1 MKQILGLLMFM
12 LSAVTFGQTGTI
24 EGTLSDK
31 EMNNEP
37 LPFANVIIKGT
48 TKGGT
53 TDFDGKYI
61 IENVPVGTY
70 EVEFSFVGYEPVT
83 VPNVVVETGKF
94 TNVSTALGA
103 SAAALDEVLIQVQ
116 TSRERETAL
125 LMEQKNAIEI
135 KESIGAQQLAKQGI
149 TDAATATTKIS
160 GVTSSEASGDVF
172 IRGLGDRYLY
182 TTMNGLPVPSD
193 DIERKNIDLSLFN
206 TRVIQS
212 LSVSKTYASTESAD
226 QASGTVNI
234 TSKELSG
241 TQELSVGVRGG
252 INTNVAK
259 SGVFDNFKV
268 SANQA
273 DFQAGYLQG
282 QGYTSATLP
291 SQYTNLVT
299 YKAYPRLTQQSWNP
313 SSVNTPLNHRFAIS
327 LGKKIGEKLKVFV
340 TASQSTDFKYRQGL
354 FRQFRS
360 NFIDDTITDAT
371 NYNRTVYTTAMG
383 NVDFKLNDNNSFKYV
398 SLFVNKLS
406 DEVYEGGRNGE
417 GTIFEETAP
426 EEGLSQFIRDQNTK
440 QTSMWVNQLFGEH
453 DFSERNKLNW
463 GLGFNVVYA
472 NEPNRI
478 RNEVNFNDDIVQL
491 GRNGGFQQRKT
502 FQYIDDVE
510 YAGLVKDEITLLDT
524 ESQKAKLTLGLN
536 YRNKQRGF
544 RSQFLGITERSTNA
558 INPTSI
564 DDLGAIFTTANFESG
579 VLQFNVIPTDLYDAE
594 LDSKSA
600 FAAFNFEREKYSAY
614 VGARYQRDYINVA
627 YDVNNIPGRT
637 GNSLQEYDNLYL
649 TGNFKYNLNEDQSLR
664 VAASRTITL
673 PEFKEIAP
681 FEYVSPTGQITRGNP
696 DIKASTNYN
705 LDLKYEW
712 FPSADQL
719 FSVAG
724 FYKLIE
730 DPINKVQDRG
740 SAGVFSYF
748 NAGNQ
753 ADIYGIE
760 LETRVN
766 LYKSDDDDGSNLRLG
781 LNATRM
787 WHKQDLKEIYD
798 DNGNFIRTFR
808 YKGLTEEGLQGASDY
823 IFNANLNFTTNSE
836 NPFDASLVANYA
848 SNSILA
854 LGAPEIQ
861 TESDINYNDAI
872 IEVGYVTLN
881 AIVSK
886 TFAKNWQLQLRAL
899 NLLNPE
905 IKRTQLVKPSTTNI
919 ETNQIVRS
927 YSLGSTFS
935 LGLTYSL

>member
-1 MKQILGLLMFM
+1 MKQILGLIMFM
-12 LSAVTFGQTGTI
+12 LSAVVFGQTGTI
-24 EGTLSDK
+24 EGTLADK
-31 EMNNEP
+31 EVNNEP

-48 TKGGT
+48 TKGAT

-70 EVEFSFVGYEPVT
+70 DIEFSFVGYEPVT
-83 VPNVVVETGKF
+83 ISGVVVEADKF

-103 SAAALDEVLIQVQ
+103 SAAALDEVIIKVQ

-182 TTMNGLPVPSD
+182 TTLNGLPIPSD

-241 TQELSVGVRGG
+241 TQELSVGVRAGV
-252 INTNVAK
+252 NSNVAK

-268 SANQA
+268 SANQS
-273 DFQAGYLQG
+273 DFKAGYLQG
-282 QGYTSATLP
+282 QGFTSATLP

-299 YKAYPRLTQQSWNP
+299 YQAYPRLTEQTWNP
-313 SSVNTPLNHRFAIS
+313 GTVNSPINNRFAIS
-327 LGKKIGEKLKVFV
+327 YGKRINEKLKVFV

-360 NFIDDTITDAT
+360 NFVDDTITDAT
-371 NYNRTVYTTAMG
+371 NYSRTVNTTAMG
-383 NVDFKLNDNNSFKYV
+383 NVDFKLDDKNEFKFV
-398 SLFVNKLS
+398 SLFVNKLA

-453 DFSERNKLNW
+453 KLTERNELNW
-463 GLGFNVVYA
+463 GFGYNVVFA

-510 YAGLVKDEITLLDT
+510 FAGLVKDELTLIDT
-524 ESQKAKLTLGLN
+524 EAQKAKLILGLN

-544 RSQFLGITERSTNA
+544 RSQFLGVTERSTNA
-558 INPTSI
+558 INPSSI
-564 DDLGAIFTTANFESG
+564 DDLGAIFTAENFESG

-614 VGARYQRDYINVA
+614 AGLRYQRDYINVD
-627 YDVNNIPGRT
+627 YDVNNIPGRL
-637 GNSLQEYDNLYL
+637 GNSLQEYDNVYL
-649 TGNFKYNLNEDQSLR
+649 TANFKYNLSEDQSLR
-664 VAASRTITL
+664 VAGSRTITL

-696 DIKASTNYN
+696 DIIASTNYN
-705 LDLKYEW
+705 IDLKYEW

-719 FSVAG
+719 LSVAG
-724 FYKLIE
+724 FYKLLE
-730 DPINKVQDRG
+730 APINKVQDRG

-760 LETRVN
+760 LESRVN
-766 LYKSDDDDGSNLRLG
+766 LIKSEEEDGINLRLG

-798 DNGNFIRTFR
+798 ADGNFIRTFR

-823 IFNANLNFTTNSE
+823 IFNGNLNFTTNSD
-836 NPFDASLVANYA
+836 NPFDASIVANYA

-881 AIVSK
+881 AIFSK
-886 TFAKNWQLQLRAL
+886 TFAENWKLQLRAQ

-905 IKRTQLVKPSTTNI
+905 IKRTQLVKPSTTGI
-919 ETNQIVRS
+919 ETNQVVRS
-927 YSLGSTFS
+927 YRLGSTFS

>member
-1 MKQILGLLMFM
+1 MKQIFPFFIFLFSLVV
-12 LSAVTFGQTGTI
+12 AGQTGTI
-24 EGTLSDK
+24 EGTLTDK
-31 EMNNEP
+31 EVNNEP

-48 TKGGT
+48 TKGTT

-70 EVEFSFVGYEPVT
+70 EVEFTFVGYEPVT
-83 VPNVVVETGKF
+83 IPNVVVQEGKF

-103 SAAALDEVLIQVQ
+103 SAAALDEVIIKVQ

-125 LMEQKNAIEI
+125 LMEQKNAVEI

-149 TDAATATTKIS
+149 SDAATATTKIS

-234 TSKELSG
+234 SSKELSG
-241 TQELSVGVRGG
+241 TEELSVGVRTG
-252 INTNVAK
+252 INSNVAQ

-273 DFQAGYLQG
+273 DFQAGYLPG
-282 QGYTSATLP
+282 QGFTSATLP
-291 SQYTNLVT
+291 ARYTNLVT

-313 SSVNTPLNHRFAIS
+313 SQVNTPLNSRFAIS
-327 LGKKIGEKLKVFV
+327 LGKKIGEKLKVFA

-383 NVDFKLNDNNSFKYV
+383 NVDFRLNDNNSFKYV

-453 DFSERNKLNW
+453 DFSERNTLNW

-510 YAGLVKDEITLLDT
+510 YAGLIKDELTLIDT
-524 ESQKAKLTLGLN
+524 EAQKAKLTLGLN

-544 RSQFLGITERSTNA
+544 RSQFLGVTERSTNA
-558 INPTSI
+558 INPSSI
-564 DDLGAIFTTANFESG
+564 DDLGAIFTAANFDSG
-579 VLQFNVIPTDLYDAE
+579 LLQFNVIPTDLYDAE

-600 FAAFNFEREKYSAY
+600 FTAFTFEREKYNAY
-614 VGARYQRDYINVA
+614 IGARYQRDYINVA
-627 YDVNNIPGRT
+627 YDVNNIPGRI

-681 FEYVSPTGQITRGNP
+681 FEYVSATGQITRGNP

-719 FSVAG
+719 LSVAG
-724 FYKLIE
+724 FYKMIK

-753 ADIYGIE
+753 ADIYGVE

-766 LYKSDDDDGSNLRLG
+766 LYKSEDEAGSNLRLG

-798 DNGNFIRTFR
+798 ADGNFIRTFR

-881 AIVSK
+881 AIISK
-886 TFAKNWQLQLRAL
+886 QFAKNWQLQLRAQ

-919 ETNQIVRS
+919 ETNQVVRS

>member
-1 MKQILGLLMFM
+1 MRQFFALFIFLF
-12 LSAVTFGQTGTI
+12 SVTVWAQTGTI

-48 TKGGT
+48 TKGAT

-83 VPNVVVETGKF
+83 IPNVVVQDGKF

-103 SAAALDEVLIQVQ
+103 SAAALDEVIIKVQ

-125 LMEQKNAIEI
+125 LMEQKNAVEI

-149 TDAATATTKIS
+149 SDAATATTKIS

-234 TSKELSG
+234 SSKELSG
-241 TQELSVGVRGG
+241 TEELSVGVRTGV
-252 INTNVAK
+252 NTNVAQ

-273 DFQAGYLQG
+273 DFQAGYLPG
-282 QGYTSATLP
+282 QGFTSATLP
-291 SQYTNLVT
+291 ARYTNLVT

-313 SSVNTPLNHRFAIS
+313 SQVNTPLNSRVAIS
-327 LGKKIGEKLKVFV
+327 LGKKIGEKLKIFA

-354 FRQFRS
+354 FRQYRS

-383 NVDFKLNDNNSFKYV
+383 NVDFRLNDNNSFKYV

-510 YAGLVKDEITLLDT
+510 YAGLLKDELTLVDT
-524 ESQKAKLTLGLN
+524 EAQKAKLVLGLN

-558 INPTSI
+558 INPSSI
-564 DDLGAIFTTANFESG
+564 DDLGAIFTAANFDSG

-600 FAAFNFEREKYSAY
+600 FTAFTFEREKYNAY
-614 VGARYQRDYINVA
+614 IGARYQRDYINVD
-627 YDVNNIPGRT
+627 YDVNNIPGRI

-681 FEYVSPTGQITRGNP
+681 FEYVSATGQITRGNP

-719 FSVAG
+719 LSVAG
-724 FYKLIE
+724 FYKMIK

-766 LYKSDDDDGSNLRLG
+766 LYKSEDEDGSNLRLG
-781 LNATRM
+781 VNATRM

-798 DNGNFIRTFR
+798 ADGNFIRTFR

-886 TFAKNWQLQLRAL
+886 KFAKNWQLQLRAQ

-919 ETNQIVRS
+919 ETNQVVRS

>member
-1 MKQILGLLMFM
+1 MRQFFALFIFLF
-12 LSAVTFGQTGTI
+12 SVTVWAQTGTI

-48 TKGGT
+48 TKGAT

-83 VPNVVVETGKF
+83 IPNVVVQDGKF

-103 SAAALDEVLIQVQ
+103 SAAALDEVIIKVQ

-125 LMEQKNAIEI
+125 LMEQKNAVEI

-149 TDAATATTKIS
+149 SDAATATTKIS

-234 TSKELSG
+234 SSKELSG
-241 TQELSVGVRGG
+241 TEELSVGVRTGV
-252 INTNVAK
+252 NTNVAQ

-273 DFQAGYLQG
+273 DFQAGYLPG
-282 QGYTSATLP
+282 QGFTSATLP
-291 SQYTNLVT
+291 ARYTNLVT

-313 SSVNTPLNHRFAIS
+313 SQVNTPLNSRVAIS
-327 LGKKIGEKLKVFV
+327 LGKKIGEKLKIFA
-340 TASQSTDFKYRQGL
+340 TASQSTDFKYRKGL

-383 NVDFKLNDNNSFKYV
+383 NVDFRLNDNNSFKYV

-510 YAGLVKDEITLLDT
+510 YAGLVKDELTLVDT
-524 ESQKAKLTLGLN
+524 EAQKAKLVLGLN

-558 INPTSI
+558 INPSSI
-564 DDLGAIFTTANFESG
+564 DNLGAIFTAANFDSG
-579 VLQFNVIPTDLYDAE
+579 LLQFNVIPTDLYDAE

-600 FAAFNFEREKYSAY
+600 FTAFTFEREKYNAY
-614 VGARYQRDYINVA
+614 IGARYQKDYINVD
-627 YDVNNIPGRT
+627 YDVNNIPGRI

-681 FEYVSPTGQITRGNP
+681 FEYVSATGQITRGNP

-719 FSVAG
+719 LSVAG
-724 FYKLIE
+724 FYKMIK

-766 LYKSDDDDGSNLRLG
+766 LYKSEDEDGSNLRLG
-781 LNATRM
+781 VNATRM

-798 DNGNFIRTFR
+798 ADGNFIRTFR

-886 TFAKNWQLQLRAL
+886 KFAKNWQLQLRAQ

-919 ETNQIVRS
+919 ETNQVVRS

>member
-1 MKQILGLLMFM
+1 MRQFFALFIFLF
-12 LSAVTFGQTGTI
+12 SVTVWAQTGTI

-48 TKGGT
+48 TKGAT

-83 VPNVVVETGKF
+83 IPNVVVQDGKF

-103 SAAALDEVLIQVQ
+103 SAAALDEVIIKVQ

-125 LMEQKNAIEI
+125 LMEQKNAVEI

-149 TDAATATTKIS
+149 SDAATATTKIS

-234 TSKELSG
+234 SSKELSG
-241 TQELSVGVRGG
+241 TEELSVGVRTGV
-252 INTNVAK
+252 NTNVAQ

-273 DFQAGYLQG
+273 DFQAGYLPG
-282 QGYTSATLP
+282 QGFTSATLP
-291 SQYTNLVT
+291 ARYTNLVT

-313 SSVNTPLNHRFAIS
+313 SQVNTPLNSRVAIS
-327 LGKKIGEKLKVFV
+327 LGKKIGEKLKIFA

-354 FRQFRS
+354 FRQYRS

-383 NVDFKLNDNNSFKYV
+383 NVDFRLNDHNSFKYV

-478 RNEVNFNDDIVQL
+478 RNEVNFNEDIVQL

-510 YAGLVKDEITLLDT
+510 YAGLLKDELTLVDT
-524 ESQKAKLTLGLN
+524 EAQKAKLVLGLN

-558 INPTSI
+558 INPSSI
-564 DDLGAIFTTANFESG
+564 DDLGAIFTAANFDSG

-600 FAAFNFEREKYSAY
+600 FTAFTFEREKYNAY
-614 VGARYQRDYINVA
+614 IGARYQRDYINVD
-627 YDVNNIPGRT
+627 YDVNNIPGRI

-681 FEYVSPTGQITRGNP
+681 FEYVSATGQITRGNP

-719 FSVAG
+719 LSVAG
-724 FYKLIE
+724 FYKMIK

-766 LYKSDDDDGSNLRLG
+766 LYKSEDEDGSNLRLG
-781 LNATRM
+781 VNATRM

-798 DNGNFIRTFR
+798 ADGNFIRTFR

-886 TFAKNWQLQLRAL
+886 KFAKNWQLQLRAQ

-919 ETNQIVRS
+919 ETNQVVRS

>member
-61 IENVPVGTY
+61 IENVPVGTS

-83 VPNVVVETGKF
+83 VPNVVVEAGKF

-313 SSVNTPLNHRFAIS
+313 STVNTPLNHRFAIS

-696 DIKASTNYN
+696 DIKTSTNYN